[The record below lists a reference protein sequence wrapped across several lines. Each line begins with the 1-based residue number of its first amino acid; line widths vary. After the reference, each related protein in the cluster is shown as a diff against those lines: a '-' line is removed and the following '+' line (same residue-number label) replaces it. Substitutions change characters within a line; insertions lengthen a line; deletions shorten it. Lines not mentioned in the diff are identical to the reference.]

1 MRLDEINEWI
11 DATIISRGKSY
22 FREGRVLSVNEKVS
36 NQFQCLVEGT
46 RDYVVEVTLDEDQE
60 IEYSA
65 CTCPYDQGEF
75 CKHEV
80 AAFLAID
87 EYLSKKDKQ
96 ELDQDCG
103 STHRNLD
110 DIFRSMS
117 KDEVVSLLREIVK
130 NDGKLKRRIMV
141 KFGDL
146 RDEDLLRQTSK
157 MVRES
162 LEEFV
167 DTYGYTTDDS
177 DEIYCDG
184 VDEALSKAHEYLD
197 EGRVMLSIKILLEIY
212 REMNRMISFYGMFND
227 RVLSSKYLETSEDLK
242 VCFSHPKLSD
252 GERDNVYD
260 LILQWIEKFIQNR
273 EYQSAIHFIELAIE
287 VMRHPYQKE
296 VMDEL
301 VEYFICELQEEELEF
316 LYLEKLRFCQYRY
329 IKKIT
334 GENSAERFMYT
345 QLDLPIF
352 RELAIQQAMSISDY
366 ESAIALCI
374 GGERISK
381 ENSLNDV
388 RWKKMRVEIYE
399 KINDLPRFHDL
410 AIELILRGNEV
421 YYDKLKTKYEDEQW
435 RKVYPKLI
443 AKIESENRYGSW
455 VFLNLLIK
463 EQEKEK
469 IINFLRQNP
478 RFAPDVYRHVLP
490 EFNHEM
496 ISIFEAYIKEQV
508 KISSTRDLYIKCCD
522 LIRTMVSIGG
532 KNEGKEMILWIREN
546 FRRRSALLEEIS
558 KIEIF
563 L

>member
-1 MRLDEINEWI
+1 MRLRDIGEWI
-11 DATIISRGKSY
+11 DARIMARGMDY
-22 FREGRVLSVNEKVS
+22 YEEGRVVSVRESES
-36 NQFQCLVEGT
+36 NRFECLVEGSK
-46 RDYVVEVTLDEDQE
+46 DYVVEVTLDENQE
-60 IEYSA
+60 VEESY
-65 CTCPYDQGEF
+65 CNCPYDQGEF

-87 EYLSKKDKQ
+87 EYLSKKDEQ
-96 ELDQDCG
+96 ELDQVCG

-117 KDEVVSLLREIVK
+117 KEEAITLLSEIAK
-130 NDGKLKRRIMV
+130 NDEKLKRRIIV
-141 KFGDL
+141 KFGNL

-177 DEIYCDG
+177 EEIYCDG
-184 VDEALSKAHEYLD
+184 VDEALSKAHEFLD

-212 REMNRMISFYGMFND
+212 REMNRSISLYGMFND

-252 GERDNVYD
+252 EERANVYD
-260 LILQWIEKFIQNR
+260 MILQWIEKFIQIR
-273 EYQSAIHFIELAIE
+273 EYQSVIHFIELAIE
-287 VMRHPYQKE
+287 AMRHPYQKE
-296 VMDEL
+296 VMDNL
-301 VEYFICELQEEELEF
+301 VEDFICELQEEELEF
-316 LYLEKLRFCQYRY
+316 LFLETLRFCQYQY

-334 GENSAERFMYT
+334 GETSAERFMSIH
-345 QLDLPIF
+345 LDLPIF
-352 RELAIQQAMSISDY
+352 RELAIQQAMSTSDY
-366 ESAIALCI
+366 ESAIALCQ

-381 ENSLNDV
+381 EKSQSDV
-388 RWKKMRVEIYE
+388 RWKKIRYDVYE
-399 KINDLPRFHDL
+399 EINDLPKLHDL

-421 YYDKLKTKYEDEQW
+421 YYDKLKAKYEEEQW
-435 RKVYPKLI
+435 REVYPKLL

-455 VFLNLLIK
+455 VFLNLLIR

-478 RFAPDVYRHVLP
+478 RFAPDVYKHVLP

-496 ISIFEAYIKEQV
+496 ITIFEAYIKEQI
-508 KISSTRDLYIKCCD
+508 KISSTRELYIKCCD

-546 FRRRSALLEEIS
+546 FRRRSALLEEVS
-558 KIEIF
+558 KIRI
-563 L
+563 